1 MNVTLIKKVDG
12 RINRST
18 GLKITTGLRVTA
30 YCRVSTDGEDQKNS
44 YESQKSYYKEKITS
58 NPEWKYVEIYADE
71 AISGTLDYKRNDF
84 MRMIQDAT
92 VGKFDMIITKSI
104 SRFGRNTV
112 DTLKYVRLL
121 KEKGIAI
128 YFEEERINTL
138 EISGEIMLTVLSAMA
153 QQESENISS
162 HVKLGLQMKQKRGE
176 LIGYNGCLGYV
187 YDKDTKEISINY
199 EEAEIVRY
207 IFERYCQGVGCTTI
221 AKELT
226 NMKYKTPTGK
236 KKWHESTIRGILKN
250 EKYKGDVLQG
260 KTYTT
265 DPISHRRVVNMGE
278 ENQYYIAEHHEPIIS
293 ERMFNQAQEILQKR
307 GGVRGSG
314 RRKGNFSRKY
324 PFSSRLYCGFC
335 GSLLTR
341 RNWNSGTK
349 NSITVWHCM
358 EFVKHGK
365 ENCPDCKAMK
375 ENIIEEAFTESYKL
389 LCNNNK
395 QIIQTFLNEME
406 EIIQEES
413 NESSIKRLEEEKQ
426 ILKEKIDKLIDLNL
440 NGTIN
445 LETLQEKK
453 AKLQNKINSIEKEQE
468 HLQLELE
475 DGISLNQG
483 LNKFKTLFK
492 DNEIMPEF
500 DKDVFELMIEK
511 VIIGEKEENG
521 NVNPRL
527 ITFILKSGNEIKC
540 GDSTTEKNSVVQN
553 QENQQSSY
561 EVSQNYL
568 QPVCEPR
575 GVLLGAISKELDKIA
590 EFTAFENFISFEKK
604 GKNKV
609 KRVENNK
616 IKVTIEVD
624 MVCGVI

>member
-1 MNVTLIKKVDG
+1 MKVQVIEKKKG
-12 RINRST
+12 RINR
-18 GLKITTGLRVTA
+18 TTGEEIKGNLRVCA
-30 YCRVSTDGEDQKNS
+30 YARVSTEKEEQINS
-44 YESQKSYYKEKITS
+44 YNSQLKYYEEKIKANS
-58 NPEWKYVEIYADE
+58 DWKYVGIYADE
-71 AISGTLDYKRNDF
+71 GITGTLDYKRDGF
-84 MRMIQDAT
+84 MKMMQDAT
-92 VGKFDMIITKSI
+92 DNKFDMIITKSI

-187 YDKDTKEISINY
+187 YDKDTKEIVINY

-278 ENQYYIAEHHEPIIS
+278 ENQYYIQEHHEPIIS
-293 ERMFNQAQEILQKR
+293 ERMFNQVQEILQKR

-335 GSLLTR
+335 SSLLTR
-341 RNWNSGTK
+341 KNWHSGTK

-365 ENCPDCKAMK
+365 ENCTLCKAMK
-375 ENIIEEAFTESYKL
+375 ESIIEEAFTESYKL

-395 QIIQTFLNEME
+395 ELIQTFLNEME

-440 NGTIN
+440 NGTIS
-445 LETLQEKK
+445 LQ
-453 AKLQNKINSIEKEQE
+453 
-468 HLQLELE
+468 
-475 DGISLNQG
+475 
-483 LNKFKTLFK
+483 
-492 DNEIMPEF
+492 
-500 DKDVFELMIEK
+500 
-511 VIIGEKEENG
+511 
-521 NVNPRL
+521 
-527 ITFILKSGNEIKC
+527 
-540 GDSTTEKNSVVQN
+540 
-553 QENQQSSY
+553 
-561 EVSQNYL
+561 
-568 QPVCEPR
+568 
-575 GVLLGAISKELDKIA
+575 
-590 EFTAFENFISFEKK
+590 
-604 GKNKV
+604 
-609 KRVENNK
+609 
-616 IKVTIEVD
+616 
-624 MVCGVI
+624 

>member
-1 MNVTLIKKVDG
+1 M
-12 RINRST
+12 
-18 GLKITTGLRVTA
+18 
-30 YCRVSTDGEDQKNS
+30 
-44 YESQKSYYKEKITS
+44 
-58 NPEWKYVEIYADE
+58 
-71 AISGTLDYKRNDF
+71 
-84 MRMIQDAT
+84 
-92 VGKFDMIITKSI
+92 
-104 SRFGRNTV
+104 
-112 DTLKYVRLL
+112 
-121 KEKGIAI
+121 
-128 YFEEERINTL
+128 
-138 EISGEIMLTVLSAMA
+138 
-153 QQESENISS
+153 
-162 HVKLGLQMKQKRGE
+162 
-176 LIGYNGCLGYV
+176 
-187 YDKDTKEISINY
+187 
-199 EEAEIVRY
+199 
-207 IFERYCQGVGCTTI
+207 
-221 AKELT
+221 
-226 NMKYKTPTGK
+226 
-236 KKWHESTIRGILKN
+236 KN

-278 ENQYYIAEHHEPIIS
+278 ENQYYIQEHHEPIIS

-307 GGVRGSG
+307 GGLRGSG

-324 PFSSRLYCGFC
+324 PFSSRLYCGFF

-341 RNWNSGTK
+341 RNWHSGTK
-349 NSITVWHCM
+349 NSITVWQCM

-365 ENCPDCKAMK
+365 ENCSHCKAMK

-440 NGTIN
+440 NGTIT
-445 LETLQEKK
+445 LEILQEKK
-453 AKLQNKINSIEKEQE
+453 AKLQNKINNIEKEQE

-475 DGISLNQG
+475 DSISLNQG

-511 VIIGEKEENG
+511 VIIGEKESNG
-521 NVNPRL
+521 EINPRV
-527 ITFILKSGNEIKC
+527 ITFILKFGNKIKC
-540 GDSTTEKNSVVQN
+540 EDSTTEKNSVVQN

-561 EVSQNYL
+561 EVSQDYL
-568 QPVCEPR
+568 QPMCEPC
-575 GVLLGAISKELDKIA
+575 GMLLGAISKELDKIV
-590 EFTAFENFISFEKK
+590 EFTAFEDFISFERK

-624 MVCGVI
+624 KSPHCIQVHYIRNELEKMMNLANINITNYVVIDNELIKIDNDIISMSKSLGKLKNTMKKMEE